1 MKGLRARMS
10 LLLVGAGAKA
20 ESRDLAGK
28 SPLDAAIAGVDPHT
42 VGVLLAAGA
51 CVGQAPDWDLNPAL
65 VVLRNGNETRLRTL
79 LARGP
84 WRTAR
89 DREGRQL
96 LHHASLLGRH
106 RLLPLLLKTGFAV
119 DDRDAAGDTPLHL
132 ACRGGHLLCAE
143 ALLDRGAPLEA
154 RNQAGETP
162 LHLVAG
168 HPQLLR
174 LLLFSGAEPSQRDRQ
189 GRACVHRLSL
199 SGDGRGLEVLLERH
213 PACTWQRGPG
223 GATPLH
229 LACERGD
236 RDLCAALIKHGS
248 HLETADDDG
257 LTPLLAAC
265 SYGSAEVIRLLLA
278 HEVRIGV
285 FDNKGRGV
293 LHHLIDGA
301 NPDPG
306 LVEELIRAG
315 ADPNRRDD
323 AGRSPLHL
331 VAELPEEILVGK

>member
-1 MKGLRARMS
+1 MS

-20 ESRDLAGK
+20 ESRDLAGR

-42 VGVLLAAGA
+42 VGILLAAGA
-51 CVGQAPDWDLNPAL
+51 CVGKHQDSNLDPAL
-65 VVLRNGNETRLRTL
+65 VILRNGNETRLRSL
-79 LARGP
+79 LAHGS
-84 WRTAR
+84 WSALR
-89 DREGRQL
+89 DRDGRQL

-106 RLLPLLLKTGFAV
+106 RLLPLLLKTGFSV
-119 DDRDAAGDTPLHL
+119 NERDAAGDTPLHL

-143 ALLDRGAPLEA
+143 ALLDRGAPLEV

-174 LLLFSGAEPSQRDRQ
+174 LLLLSGAEPSRRDRQ
-189 GRACVHRLSL
+189 GRACVHRLAL
-199 SGDGRGLEVLLERH
+199 SGDGRGLELLLERH

-223 GATPLH
+223 GASPLH

-236 RDLCAALIKHGS
+236 RELCAALIRHGAD
-248 HLETADDDG
+248 LETPDDDG

-265 SYGSAEVIRLLLA
+265 SYGSAELVRLLL
-278 HEVRIGV
+278 
-285 FDNKGRGV
+285 DNKVRVDVIDNRGRGA

-306 LVEELIRAG
+306 LAEELIRAG
-315 ADPNRRDD
+315 ADPNWRDD